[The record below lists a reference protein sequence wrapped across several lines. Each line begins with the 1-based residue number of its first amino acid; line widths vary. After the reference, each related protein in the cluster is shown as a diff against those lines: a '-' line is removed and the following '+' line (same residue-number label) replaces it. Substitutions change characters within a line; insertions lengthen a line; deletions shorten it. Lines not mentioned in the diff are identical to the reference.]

1 MKFSIFEKER
11 LVRSNEAE
19 FGRFGSFLNWADEAE
34 NDETA
39 KERDLVLDEIEKLG
53 GTFDFLGS
61 KTDARYLSRGCRICG
76 EGAWSCLFINGM
88 CNAKCFYC
96 PSRQDE
102 ILDPKTNSFVFDS
115 PDKYADYVNSFGF
128 KGVSFS
134 GGEPFLTFDLM
145 LEYLKAV
152 RKKCDSSIYIW
163 AYTNGSLVNEE
174 MLKKLKA
181 EGLNELRFD
190 IGAFDYSLKKAEL
203 ATKIIDTVTVEIPMV
218 PDHYELV
225 KSLVNPMKDIGIKHL
240 NLHQLRTNSYN
251 LPKMIERDYKFLH
264 GRKVTVFQSELSA
277 LKILLHSMKTDGVP
291 VNYCS
296 FVFKESF
303 QSCATR
309 KRYAGI
315 CAEPSEYITQ
325 NGYIR
330 QVDESLE
337 EEVRI
342 TYFAPITLSD
352 EFNIEKKKMIS
363 YKLSRV
369 DFNLIFDFIN
379 RSSNVEK
386 RSSGRIIEM
395 VPDFDINIK
404 SLTARE
410 FYEIFNFEIL
420 RGGFADYF

>member
-1 MKFSIFEKER
+1 MKFSVFEKER
-11 LVRSNEAE
+11 LVRSNEADL
-19 FGRFGSFLNWADEAE
+19 GRFSSFLNWVGEVE

-39 KERDLVLDEIEKLG
+39 IQRNLVLDEIEKLG
-53 GTFDFLGS
+53 GAFDFLGS
-61 KTDARYLSRGCRICG
+61 KTDSRYLSPGCRICG

-102 ILDPKTNSFVFDS
+102 ILDPTTNSFVFNS
-115 PDKYADYVNSFGF
+115 ADKYADYINSFGF

-134 GGEPFLTFDLM
+134 GGEPFLTFELM
-145 LEYLKAV
+145 LEYLKVV

-163 AYTNGSLVNEE
+163 AYTNGALVNES

-190 IGAFDYSLKKAEL
+190 IGAFDYSLKKPAL
-203 ATKIIDTVTVEIPMV
+203 AAKIIDTVTVEIPMV

-225 KSLVNPMKDIGIKHL
+225 KNLVNPIKDIGVKHL
-240 NLHQLRTNSYN
+240 NLHQLRTNSHN
-251 LPKMIERDYKFLH
+251 LSNMVERDYKFLH
-264 GRKVTVFQSELSA
+264 GRKVTVFQSELFA
-277 LKILLHSMKTDGVP
+277 LKILHHSLKTGGVP

-303 QSCATR
+303 QSSATR
-309 KRYAGI
+309 KRYADI
-315 CAEPSEYITQ
+315 CVEPNEHITQ

-330 QVDESLE
+330 RVDESLSGD
-337 EEVRI
+337 VNI
-342 TYFAPITLSD
+342 TYYNPITRSD
-352 EFNIEKKKMIS
+352 ELNIEKKKMMS
-363 YKLSRV
+363 YQLKRV
-369 DFNLIFDFIN
+369 DFNMIFDFISRN
-379 RSSNVEK
+379 SKVEK
-386 RSSGRIIEM
+386 TRAGRVIEM
-395 VPDFDINIK
+395 VPDFDENIK
-404 SLTARE
+404 SLTARQ